1 LGLGR
6 GLALIK
12 VELFIGFDNFS
23 LSVLLLFFSVL
34 LDVSETVESLG
45 VPLVELLSVS
55 VELLLSRG
63 IF

>member
-1 LGLGR
+1 LDLGR
-6 GLALIK
+6 GLALIE

-23 LSVLLLFFSVL
+23 LSVLLFLLSVL

-45 VPLVELLSVS
+45 VPLVKLLSVS
-55 VELLLSRG
+55 VGLLLSRG